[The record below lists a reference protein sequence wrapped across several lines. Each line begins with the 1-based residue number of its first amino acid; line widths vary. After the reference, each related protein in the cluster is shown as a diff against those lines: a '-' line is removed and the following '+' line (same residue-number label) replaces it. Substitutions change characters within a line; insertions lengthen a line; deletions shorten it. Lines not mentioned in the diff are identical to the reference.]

1 MSPLFEHIF
10 LKYKNKCIF
19 QKTVTESI
27 SIMSTLLNGI
37 IEYKITLEK
46 ITNIRPVEFKKL
58 IIFLDGLSKRIL
70 RDRDIE
76 VRPKIMLNDQDGT

>member
-1 MSPLFEHIF
+1 
-10 LKYKNKCIF
+10 
-19 QKTVTESI
+19 
-27 SIMSTLLNGI
+27 MSTLLNGI
-37 IEYKITLEK
+37 TEYKITLEK

-58 IIFLDGLSKRIL
+58 VKFLDGLSKRIL